1 MKVTYDIIIILPA
14 VTNNGVLL
22 LIMMTIKS
30 FLVAIDMLYH
40 FVLYLQILWNLDL
53 FIYAGYFFMHIFSN
67 SKIIF

>member
-14 VTNNGVLL
+14 VTNSGVLL

-40 FVLYLQILWNLDL
+40 FVLYLQILRNLDL
-53 FIYAGYFFMHIFSN
+53 FIYAGYFFVNIFCN